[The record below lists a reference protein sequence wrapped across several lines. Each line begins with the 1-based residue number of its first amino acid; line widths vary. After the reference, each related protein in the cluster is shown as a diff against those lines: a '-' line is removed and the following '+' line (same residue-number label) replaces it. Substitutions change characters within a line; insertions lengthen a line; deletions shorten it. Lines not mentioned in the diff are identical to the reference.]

1 MCVCSRLSRGVR
13 SGRSPGEGNGKST
26 PVFLPGESHGRRNLV
41 GYSPRG
47 LKKSDTSERLHFH
60 FQGGEGRAQLEY
72 VHAVLS
78 EVDSAP
84 FSKILAY

>member
-1 MCVCSRLSRGVR
+1 M
-13 SGRSPGEGNGKST
+13 
-26 PVFLPGESHGRRNLV
+26 

-47 LKKSDTSERLHFH
+47 RKESDTTEGLHFH

-72 VHAVLS
+72 VHAVLL

>member
-1 MCVCSRLSRGVR
+1 M
-13 SGRSPGEGNGKST
+13 
-26 PVFLPGESHGRRNLV
+26 